1 MTFAATILTL
11 YPEMFPGP
19 LGHSI
24 AGRALA
30 DAKWACETVQIRDFA
45 TDKHRTVDD
54 TPAGGGAGMVLK
66 CDVLARALDSVILP
80 GTGRGT
86 ADEVG
91 GGGAPSAVPDDKAS
105 DHPHLPLHHPADGPP
120 PPLGEDHRPIL
131 AMTPRG
137 KSITQER
144 IRELAA
150 GPGVIFLCG
159 RFEGFDE
166 RLFEAR
172 PDIEQVSLA
181 DIVLSGGEMAALT
194 ILDACIR
201 LLPGVMGAP
210 SSGAEESYENG
221 LLEYPHYTRP
231 QEWEGRTIPEVL
243 RSGDH
248 AKIAGWRKLQSE
260 NDTRSRRPD
269 LWERY
274 SGDPVRSASGAR
286 RKTKEPDQ

>member
-19 LGHSI
+19 LGASL
-24 AGRALA
+24 AGKALERG
-30 DAKWACETVQIRDFA
+30 DWSLKTVNPRDFA
-45 TDKHRTVDD
+45 SDKHCTVDD

-66 CDVLARALDSVILP
+66 ADVMARALDSV
-80 GTGRGT
+80 TT
-86 ADEVG
+86 
-91 GGGAPSAVPDDKAS
+91 GAPV
-105 DHPHLPLHHPADGPP
+105 
-120 PPLGEDHRPIL
+120 L

-137 KSITQER
+137 NPITQTR
-144 IRELAA
+144 IRELAS
-150 GPGVIFLCG
+150 GPGVTTLCG

-172 PDIEQVSLA
+172 PQIEEVCIA
-181 DIVLSGGEMAALT
+181 DIVLSGGETAALT

-201 LLPGVMGAP
+201 LLPGVMGAA
-210 SSGAEESYENG
+210 SSGTEESFEDG

-248 AKIAGWRKLQSE
+248 AKIAAWREAKAQE
-260 NDTRSRRPD
+260 ITRLRRPD

-274 SGDPVRSASGAR
+274 SDARVQSASGAR
-286 RKTKEPDQ
+286 RKDKDTDQ

>member
-30 DAKWACETVQIRDFA
+30 EAKWACETVQIRDFA
-45 TDKHRTVDD
+45 TDRHRTVDD
-54 TPAGGGAGMVLK
+54 TPAGGGAGMVLR
-66 CDVLARALDSVILP
+66 CDVLARALDSVP
-80 GTGRGT
+80 
-86 ADEVG
+86 VG
-91 GGGAPSAVPDDKAS
+91 GRA
-105 DHPHLPLHHPADGPP
+105 
-120 PPLGEDHRPIL
+120 IL

-137 KSITQER
+137 RPITQQR

-150 GPGVIFLCG
+150 GPGVIMLCG

-172 PDIEQVSLA
+172 PAIEQVSLA

-201 LLPGVMGAP
+201 LIPGVMGAAL
-210 SSGAEESYENG
+210 SGAEESFENG

-231 QEWEGRTIPEVL
+231 VEWEGRTIPEVL

-248 AKIAGWRKLQSE
+248 ARIAAWRKLRSE
-260 NDTRSRRPD
+260 EDTRSRRPD
-269 LWERY
+269 LWERHE
-274 SGDPVRSASGAR
+274 GARVQPASGAR
-286 RKTKEPDQ
+286 RKTKERRP